1 MKEAGLLREG
11 VQVLHIAPEACFIS
25 RLEEVLG
32 NGYITTDLESPLA
45 KVKADIHS
53 LPFGD
58 ERFDLVLCN
67 HVLEHVRDDVA
78 AMKEIR
84 RVLKPGGRAILQVPF
99 FSPVPEVT
107 QEDPSVTS
115 AKARE
120 DAYGQRDHVRRYG
133 KDYPQRIA
141 NSGLRPELVHFTQN
155 FTDEQ
160 VSRFGLARGEVLHL
174 GHK

>member
-1 MKEAGLLREG
+1 MQKTNLLRVG
-11 VQVLHIAPEACFIS
+11 IQVLHIAPEACFIPQ
-25 RLEEVLG
+25 LTKLLG
-32 NGYITTDLESPLA
+32 RGYVTTDVESPLA
-45 KVKADIHS
+45 RVKADIHT

-58 ERFDLVLCN
+58 ENFDLVLCN
-67 HVLEHVRDDVA
+67 HVLEHVRDDIA

-84 RVLKPGGRAILQVPF
+84 RVLKTGGRAILQVPF

-107 QEDPSVTS
+107 QEDASVTS

-120 DAYGQRDHVRRYG
+120 DAYGQRDHVRKYG
-133 KDYPQRIA
+133 KDYPHRIA